1 MAAHHG
7 GFNFKAVE
15 GWGLGPDGRVFG
27 GVTPAVATDS
37 RDRVYIARREPPA
50 ILVYDREG
58 NFLTAWGDDLF
69 KNPHSVW
76 FNEQDQLY
84 VADVDDHTVRKLDTD
99 GRVLQTLGTP
109 DMVGEPGQPFNQP
122 TWAVEAP
129 WGDLYV
135 TDGYGQYRVHRFSAD
150 GTLLHSWGE
159 EGTGPGQFA
168 LPHCLRVDSR
178 NRLLV
183 LDRENRRL
191 QIFDAEGNYQGEWP
205 DLDGPNDLYIDEDD
219 IVYIA
224 EGNYRISIFN
234 LDGASGAL
242 GRARRSRGPV
252 CRSPAWAVARFPRGP
267 VRGRSALSRQ
277 PPPEVHPGVKQR
289 TNHAQRPTDRPF

>member
-7 GFNFKAVE
+7 EFNFKAVE
-15 GWGLGPDGRVFG
+15 GWGHGSGGRVFG

-50 ILVYDREG
+50 ILVYDRKG

-84 VADVDDHTVRKLDTD
+84 VADVDDHTVRKLDSD

-135 TDGYGQYRVHRFSAD
+135 SDGYGQFRVHRFSAD

-205 DLDGPNDLYIDEDD
+205 DLDGPNDLYIDKDD
-219 IVYIA
+219 NVYIA
-224 EGNYRISIFN
+224 EGNYRISVFD
-234 LDGASGAL
+234 LDGKL
-242 GRARRSRGPV
+242 LARWGEHGEAAGQFADHPHGLWLDSRGDLY
-252 CRSPAWAVARFPRGP
+252 VA
-267 VRGRSALSRQ
+267 
-277 PPPEVHPGVKQR
+277 EV
-289 TNHAQRPTDRPF
+289 PFLDNRLQKFTRE